1 MAATT
6 FVFSVE
12 VNARVASPC
21 THMQKFI
28 SQIDPAVERVWRENR
43 CLTDGSIALY
53 RMWVRRFV
61 EHCRAKKLERNSQL
75 TLAGVSSFASWYSR
89 VRKLDPQETFWR
101 ARSALGTWAGALTA
115 LGESLPAWNE
125 IPDASSS
132 LPPVLREFAQHLREH
147 RGNPIGTIHKKL
159 VHVGKLLAFL
169 HVRRRGPQQ
178 ARLADIDAFLIECRE
193 QYARATAA
201 DITCSVRSFM
211 RFMLSSGRMTVDLAP
226 SIVGPIV
233 RPAERPHR
241 ALPWEDVQRILR
253 VIDRSTPCGQRD
265 YALLLMMSSYGLGAG
280 EIIRLMLDDIDW
292 QAATIRV
299 HRPKTGAEF
308 LLPLLPAVARALA
321 RYLCHGRPIH
331 AQTRNLFITMRA
343 PHKALACSVTIRH
356 ILHTHTRR
364 AGVSAPFLGTHVLRH
379 THACRQM
386 ELGTPAKLI
395 GDILGHRDPASTSAY
410 LRVSTEGLRQMAL
423 PVPR

>member
-1 MAATT
+1 MAPPYT
-6 FVFSVE
+6 
-12 VNARVASPC
+12 N
-21 THMQKFI
+21 MQKFI

-43 CLTDGSIALY
+43 CLTEGTIALY

-61 EHCRAKKLERNSQL
+61 EHCRAKNLEINSQL
-75 TLAGVSSFASWYSR
+75 TPAGIDAFVSRYSR
-89 VRKLDPQETFWR
+89 MRKRDPRKTFLG
-101 ARSALGTWAGALTA
+101 AHSALGTWAAALTT
-115 LGESLPAWNE
+115 LGVSLPVWNE
-125 IPDASSS
+125 IPEASSS
-132 LPPVLREFAQHLREH
+132 LPPLLREFAQHLHEH
-147 RGNPIGTIHKKL
+147 RGNPAGTIHKKV

-169 HVRRRGPQQ
+169 HVHRRSARQ
-178 ARLADIDAFLIECRE
+178 ARLTDIDAFLIECRK

-201 DITCSVRSFM
+201 DMACSARSFM
-211 RFMLSSGRMTVDLAP
+211 RFMLSSGRMTVDLAS

-253 VIDRSTPCGQRD
+253 AIDRSTRCGRRD
-265 YALLLMMSSYGLGAG
+265 YALLLMMSTYGMGAG
-280 EIIRLMLDDIDW
+280 EIIRLMLDDVDW
-292 QAATIRV
+292 QAATVRV

-308 LLPLLPAVARALA
+308 LLPLLPAVSRALA
-321 RYLCHGRPIH
+321 NYLRRGRPVH
-331 AQTRNLFITMRA
+331 AQTRNLFITMCA

-356 ILHTHTRR
+356 ILHTHARR

-395 GDILGHRDPASTSAY
+395 GDILGHRDPESTSAY